1 MGGGKAF
8 EHFGNGGQFF
18 DSIVSHV
25 NKSVDQVAIDL
36 NGASKAQV
44 GAIKDFVKTLTKTQQ
59 KKIIY
64 VQ

>member
-1 MGGGKAF
+1 
-8 EHFGNGGQFF
+8 
-18 DSIVSHV
+18 
-25 NKSVDQVAIDL
+25 VAIDL

-44 GAIKDFVKTLTKTQQ
+44 GAIKGFVKTLTKTQQ